1 MQQCPFCNHLCPAT
15 AKFCE
20 ECGKELTSVSA
31 VNINPTIEG
40 VPILFNQQ
48 NQRVAR
54 DQYNAGRDIN
64 VIQRIFN
71 SLEAQQQYN
80 RTAMLRKVRATWI
93 NRFLA
98 QSLDQVPIIQP
109 VVQYVPDAVADP
121 WEALVQPPA
130 CAGKSVPDGV
140 TMVDLFDKSGS
151 ALLLLGVPGSGK
163 TIILLELAAALIERA
178 EQDEIHPIPVVFN
191 LSSWAEKRPS
201 LTVWLITELRM
212 RYDVSHKIARSW
224 ITNDQ
229 VLPLLDGLDE
239 VHPELRSECV
249 EAINT
254 YRQEHGQVGMVVCS
268 RVHDYQTLTPKLR
281 LHRAVQIQPLTEE
294 HIDAY
299 LQRVSDKTGT
309 VRQVWQQ
316 LQASAWH
323 DQDPIAQ
330 AMLRT
335 PLMLNII
342 TQAYQDLPGTT
353 LPVAASVAE
362 QYRHLFATYVQ
373 EMFRRRGVSKNY
385 APQQARQCLAWLAA
399 KMVQYNQTSFFIEH
413 ISQSWLPTSTQR
425 TIYALTIGLIGGI
438 LSGTLIGLL
447 ISLMWSTPGGML
459 AGLATGLALG
469 CALGVHSW
477 RQTTIE
483 TVETLTWRW
492 SQIQESKTTMILFGI
507 GIVFLAALVGVGTGL
522 ALTAIQGVLTFLVMA
537 IGLLVLLMSL
547 AGLARGRV
555 LSETDYP
562 NERIWRSLRTF
573 AMVVS
578 GCILGGAFILGVVGV
593 LLGGLLG
600 GGATAVSAGTTLA
613 AQAAWIGLLSGL
625 LLGGLFF
632 GGLACL
638 QHVILRL
645 LLTYKRVIP
654 WNYAR
659 FLDYAAER
667 LFLHKIVGSYIFI
680 HPMLLEYFASLE
692 DTQPEQSRH
701 S

>member
-1 MQQCPFCNHLCPAT
+1 MQQCPVCKNSCSDT
-15 AKFCE
+15 DKFCG
-20 ECGKELTSVSA
+20 ECGEELTQMSF
-31 VNINPTIEG
+31 VNINPPIEG
-40 VPILFNQQ
+40 VPISFNQQ

-64 VIQRIFN
+64 FSQRIFS

-80 RTAMLRKVRATWI
+80 RAAMLQKMRAIWI

-98 QSLDQVPIIQP
+98 PSLDQVPIIQP
-109 VVQYVPDAVADP
+109 VVQSAPDAVADP
-121 WEALVQPPA
+121 WEPLVQPPA
-130 CAGKSVPDGV
+130 RAGKSVPEGV
-140 TMVDLFDKSGS
+140 TMADLFDKSGS
-151 ALLLLGVPGSGK
+151 ALLLLGAPGSGK

-178 EQDEIHPIPVVFN
+178 EQDETHPIPVVFN
-191 LSSWAEKRPS
+191 LSSWAEKRLS
-201 LTVWLITELRM
+201 LTAWLSAELRM
-212 RYDVSHKIARSW
+212 RYDVPRKLTEAW

-239 VHPELRSECV
+239 VRPECRSECV

-254 YRQEHGQVGMVVCS
+254 YRQEHGLVGMVVCS
-268 RVHDYQTLTPKLR
+268 RAHDYQTLTPKLR
-281 LHRAVQIQPLTEE
+281 LHGAVQIQPLTEE

-316 LQASAWH
+316 LQASARH

-342 TQAYQDLPGTT
+342 TLAYQDSPGTT
-353 LPVAASVAE
+353 LPVVASVAE
-362 QYRHLFATYVQ
+362 QYRHLFFTYVQ
-373 EMFRRRGVSKNY
+373 EMFRRRGVSKVY
-385 APQQARQCLAWLAA
+385 AQEQTTQCLAWLAA
-399 KMVQYNQTSFFIEH
+399 KMAQYNQTSFFIEH
-413 ISQSWLPTSTQR
+413 IGQSWLPTSTQR
-425 TIYALTIGLIGGI
+425 TIYALIIGLIGGI

-447 ISLMWSTPGGML
+447 LSLMWGTPGGTL
-459 AGLATGLALG
+459 AGLSTGLALG

-483 TVETLTWRW
+483 TVETMTWRW
-492 SQIQESKTTMILFGI
+492 SQIQESKTSVIVFGI
-507 GIVFLAALVGVGTGL
+507 AIVVLAALVGVATGL
-522 ALTAIQGVLTFLVMA
+522 VLTPLQGVLAFLVMT
-537 IGLLVLLMSL
+537 IGLLVPLIGL
-547 AGLARGRV
+547 AGLARGKV

-573 AMVVS
+573 AVVVA
-578 GCILGGAFILGVVGV
+578 GCTLGGGFILGIVGV

-600 GGATAVSAGTTLA
+600 GGATAVSAGMTLA
-613 AQAAWIGLLSGL
+613 AQAAWIGLLCGL

-667 LFLHKIVGSYIFI
+667 ILLHKIGGGYIFM
-680 HPMLLEYFASLE
+680 HRMLLEYFASLE
-692 DTQPEQSRH
+692 DTQPEQSSR